1 MSVADRDSIENERQ
15 TRITILKQHRGFRL
29 TLVFAVVAACWGWS
43 LNWASGRSIPGSQ
56 VMGPQLWQF
65 APFILGCSISL
76 VCLGWALKVLWD
88 GLFRTWTA
96 PRAPRVPAH
105 LTMNKKAWVFGKE
118 AQTIASV
125 LVTGL
130 LVSLIVGLISG
141 AIIPVVARAVFL
153 AAGTGLWVVLIRSF
167 FHMLDN
173 KAREGNWRKFSPLL
187 IAPPIISMAAI
198 AILNDPSKPGARSPL
213 YWALWAAI
221 AVASAV
227 IPASTLPGLMTV
239 ALVRRGQYDL
249 ALNLSQIFFWALGNT
264 RSTQGWILVMAG
276 RYTEAKNYLKPLAF
290 DTEGHPRLTSQEFFL
305 YTLALSIEGENA
317 TAEMLYEAAV
327 NVPQKTGDFHF
338 GLADC
343 LLTQKKDVDRARRLV
358 ESVLAGYPANPR
370 STQQRANRAQML
382 AFHAWTLASNGWR
395 SDAEQRL
402 KEATESAA
410 GCDKCSLAALNLP
423 IGDTWLTLGETDK
436 ARTAYADALKLF
448 PFGDVGVRARRK
460 LASLDVEFQ
469 KSA

>member
-1 MSVADRDSIENERQ
+1 
-15 TRITILKQHRGFRL
+15 
-29 TLVFAVVAACWGWS
+29 
-43 LNWASGRSIPGSQ
+43 
-56 VMGPQLWQF
+56 
-65 APFILGCSISL
+65 
-76 VCLGWALKVLWD
+76 VLWD
-88 GLFRTWTA
+88 GMFRTWTA
-96 PRAPRVPAH
+96 PRAARVPAE
-105 LTMNKKAWVFGKE
+105 LTMKKRAWVFGKE

-125 LVTGL
+125 LFTGL
-130 LVSLIVGLISG
+130 IVSLIVGLVSG
-141 AIIPVVARAVFL
+141 SIIPVVARAVFL
-153 AAGTGLWVVLIRSF
+153 TAGVGLWIVLIRAF

-173 KAREGNWRKFSPLL
+173 KGREGDWRKFSPLL

-198 AILNDPSKPGARSPL
+198 AILNDPSKPGSHSPL
-213 YWALWAAI
+213 YFALWIAM

-239 ALVRRGQYDL
+239 ALVRRGQYTL
-249 ALNLSQIFFWALGNT
+249 ALKLSQIFFWAIGNT
-264 RSTQGWILVMAG
+264 HSTQGWILVMAG
-276 RYTEAKNYLKPLAF
+276 RYEEARNYLKPLAF
-290 DTEGHPRLTSQEFFL
+290 DADGHPLLTSQEFFL

-343 LLTQKKDVDRARRLV
+343 LLTQKKDLDRARRLV

-370 STQQRANRAQML
+370 SAQQRANRAQML

-402 KEATESAA
+402 TEAIESAVST
-410 GCDKCSLAALNLP
+410 DKCSLAALNLP
-423 IGDTWLTLGETDK
+423 VGDTWLTLGEIDK
-436 ARTAYADALKLF
+436 ARAAYAEALKLF
-448 PFGDVGVRARRK
+448 PFGDIGVRARRK

-469 KSA
+469 KTA